1 MNTKK
6 QSRIRRARRARL
18 HIRDLGA
25 NRLTVD
31 RTPRHM
37 YAQVISP
44 CGSKVLASASTL
56 EEALRGSATGNKAA
70 AKEVGTLIATR
81 AKEAGVTSVAFD
93 RSGFKYHGR
102 VQVLADA
109 AREAGLEF

>member
-25 NRLTVD
+25 NRLTVH

-81 AKEAGVTSVAFD
+81 AKEQVSL
-93 RSGFKYHGR
+93 RSLST
-102 VQVLADA
+102 VLASNTMA
-109 AREAGLEF
+109 AFKFLLTLHVKPV